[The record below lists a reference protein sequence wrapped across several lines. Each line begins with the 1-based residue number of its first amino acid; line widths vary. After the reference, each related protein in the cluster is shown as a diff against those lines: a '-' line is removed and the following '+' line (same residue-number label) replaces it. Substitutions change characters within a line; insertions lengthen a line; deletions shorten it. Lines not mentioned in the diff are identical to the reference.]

1 MRIYRFDEINSTN
14 TFLKG
19 RDDLANYDMAIARV
33 QTAGRGRR
41 GNEWKSPEGA
51 ALFSF
56 ALKEEKYLPIEEW
69 RKLPLVVGISV
80 LRGLEVIEA
89 GDYKFKWTNDVYLE
103 DRKVSG
109 ILVEKVDG
117 FFIIGIGINVNNREF
132 GELDR
137 RATSLARESGK
148 NYNPEEV
155 AFKIIEEF
163 KRCYSK
169 FLMGGWTELLYEINS
184 KNYLRDR
191 SIKIDLRN
199 RVEAGV
205 AKEIASD
212 GTLVVE
218 VDGERRN
225 YDVGEIHISFEG

>member
-19 RDDLANYDMAIARV
+19 RADLENYDMAIARV

-41 GNEWKSPEGA
+41 GNDWKSPEGA

-56 ALKEEKYLPIEEW
+56 ALKEEVYLPLEEW

-80 LRGLEVIEA
+80 LRGLEKVEA

-103 DRKVSG
+103 GRKVSG
-109 ILVEKVDG
+109 ILVEKVDN
-117 FFIIGIGINVNNREF
+117 FFIIGIGVNVNNTEF
-132 GELDR
+132 GELER
-137 RATSLARESGK
+137 RATSLSRESGK
-148 NYNPEEV
+148 RYEPEEI
-155 AFKIIEEF
+155 ALKIIEEF

-169 FLMGGWTELLYEINS
+169 FLMGGWNELLYEINS

-199 RVEAGV
+199 RVEEGV
-205 AKEIASD
+205 AREIASD
-212 GTLVVE
+212 GTLVVD

-225 YDVGEIHISFEG
+225 YDVGEIHISFER

>member
-19 RDDLANYDMAIARV
+19 RSDLENYDMAIARV

-41 GNEWKSPEGA
+41 GNDWKSPEGA

-56 ALKEEKYLPIEEW
+56 ALKEEAYLPLEEW

-80 LRGLEVIEA
+80 LRGLEKVEA

-103 DRKVSG
+103 GRKVSG
-109 ILVEKVDG
+109 ILVEKVDN
-117 FFIIGIGINVNNREF
+117 FFIIGIGVNVNNTEF

-137 RATSLARESGK
+137 RATSLSRESGK
-148 NYNPEEV
+148 RYEPEEI
-155 AFKIIEEF
+155 ALKIIEEF

-169 FLMGGWTELLYEINS
+169 FLMGGWNELLYEINS

-199 RVEAGV
+199 RVEEGV
-205 AKEIASD
+205 AREIASD
-212 GTLVVE
+212 GTLVVD

-225 YDVGEIHISFEG
+225 YDVGEIHISFER